1 MTFYCANI
9 SLLSNE
15 YFEIV
20 RIVSDFDSRLLTI
33 KGWGVTFSLATLVV
47 ALQKRHRGLFL
58 AAIVSSLSFW
68 MLEGAIKGHQMRYYP
83 RMAEIEAACEH
94 IYGGPRIDGSWSDAV
109 PEWFPSSTS
118 TDEFKIGWPYW
129 LRWFLPHVMLP
140 HAFTLVIALWFLRRT
155 RRAGDRLGSD
165 GG

>member
-1 MTFYCANI
+1 MIFECADPG
-9 SLLSNE
+9 LLSKE

-47 ALQKRHRGLFL
+47 ALQKRHSGLFL
-58 AAIVSSLSFW
+58 AAIASSLSFW
-68 MLEGAIKGHQMRYYP
+68 MLEGTIKGHQMRYYP
-83 RMAEIEAACEH
+83 RMAEIEAVCKDEH
-94 IYGGPRIDGSWSDAV
+94 GGPRIHGSWSEAGSG
-109 PEWFPSSTS
+109 WFRSSRS
-118 TDEFKIGWPYW
+118 TDGFGIGWSYW

-140 HAFTLVIALWFLRRT
+140 HAFTLAFAIWFLRRT
-155 RRAGDRLGSD
+155 RRAEDRPGSD